1 LLIRKLKTKKRKQK
15 SRHGTHNKEHLT
27 KEGLLKLV
35 SLKALMNKGLTDEL
49 KAGFPDLVSENE
61 LRIPDL
67 TLPAPQPSSLVERR
81 AQNLIL
87 DPN

>member
-1 LLIRKLKTKKRKQK
+1 
-15 SRHGTHNKEHLT
+15 
-27 KEGLLKLV
+27 
-35 SLKALMNKGLTDEL
+35 MNKGLTDEL

-67 TLPAPQPSSLVERR
+67 TLPL
-81 AQNLIL
+81 NLIQ